1 MGFNHPITNN
11 KTEIMQHYVD
21 FVVSEF
27 SKLTKVQFNLTCTK
41 TDQTNN
47 SMKRKQMDN
56 AEEHA
61 RNLDLLTQNRA
72 KRQPPAFLR

>member
-47 SMKRKQMDN
+47 SM
-56 AEEHA
+56 
-61 RNLDLLTQNRA
+61 
-72 KRQPPAFLR
+72 

>member
-27 SKLTKVQFNLTCTK
+27 SKLTKVQFN
-41 TDQTNN
+41 
-47 SMKRKQMDN
+47 

-61 RNLDLLTQNRA
+61 RNLDLLT
-72 KRQPPAFLR
+72 